1 MDKLVFGRTVTME
14 AGWTLRRVDAGTVSE
29 YTDADIR
36 LATEVV
42 ARNNIAEGLGKI
54 SKLNFQLTR

>member
-1 MDKLVFGRTVTME
+1 ME
-14 AGWTLRRVDAGTVSE
+14 AGWTLRRVDAGTDSGTVSE
-29 YTDADIR
+29 HTHADIR